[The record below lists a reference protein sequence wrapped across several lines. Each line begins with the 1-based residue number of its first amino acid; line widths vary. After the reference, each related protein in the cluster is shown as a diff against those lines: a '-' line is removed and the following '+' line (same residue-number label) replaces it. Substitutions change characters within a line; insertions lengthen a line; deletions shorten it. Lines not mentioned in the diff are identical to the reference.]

1 MECEGGVIKRR
12 LAVRNVC
19 NGMVNQ
25 SQGGLADCRVGGDGR
40 GREGTG
46 GFSAFGW
53 KWTECG
59 SKYVAISSSAYKH
72 LIIFMSVCI
81 ITQHNY

>member
-40 GREGTG
+40 GRDGTE
-46 GFSAFGW
+46 GFSAFGSGLNVDLNMLQFRLLHIN
-53 KWTECG
+53 T
-59 SKYVAISSSAYKH
+59 
-72 LIIFMSVCI
+72 
-81 ITQHNY
+81 